1 MAQTK
6 VLIIG
11 ASGQIAEHVV
21 RFLKDDKSI
30 ELTLFLRNKNKLK
43 GLDTAGMKIAEGDA
57 MNVNQLEAAIK
68 GQDIIYVNLA
78 GNMDVFAK
86 NIIKAMNDEGVKR
99 MIFVSSMGV
108 YDEVPGKFGKW
119 NKEMI
124 GADLKPY
131 TKATEIIE
139 KSDLDYTIIRPNW
152 LTDYDEVAYET
163 SRKGEFIKG
172 TEVSR
177 KSVADLITKLIQNPA
192 LEIRESL
199 GINKPGT
206 DGDKPA
212 FY

>member
-11 ASGQIAEHVV
+11 ASGQIAQHVI

-30 ELTLFLRNKNKLK
+30 ELTLFLRHKNKLK
-43 GLDTAGMKIAEGDA
+43 GIDTAGMKIVEGDA
-57 MNVNQLEAAIK
+57 KSVNQLEAAIK

-86 NIIKAMNDEGVKR
+86 NIIKAMDDEGVKR

-131 TKATEIIE
+131 IIATEIIE

-152 LTDYDEVAYET
+152 LTDYDEVSYET
-163 SRKGEFIKG
+163 SHKGEFIKG

-177 KSVADLITKLIQNPA
+177 KSVADLIVKLIKKPEA
-192 LEIRESL
+192 EIHASL